1 MSGTSG
7 EGAFTTTKA
16 TTSDAPSGPTLK
28 DQQAANKTNPASLEE
43 DDEFEDF
50 PVDGTLGSCCLRN
63 PKEWGYDRERE
74 GDELMRG
81 VDRLAGFRAGR
92 EQRRRRRGGGP
103 TSLGGELG

>member
-50 PVDGTLGSCCLRN
+50 PVDGTL
-63 PKEWGYDRERE
+63 
-74 GDELMRG
+74 
-81 VDRLAGFRAGR
+81 
-92 EQRRRRRGGGP
+92 
-103 TSLGGELG
+103 